1 MCRCWC
7 WSGTPLANQRS
18 GAMGVTREREALMK
32 RLMNKPVRQRQA
44 ERGFTLIEVMIVVAI
59 IGIAAALAGPNY
71 GEWIARTQL
80 REAISEVQH
89 QLVLA
94 RITAISR
101 NMPVTVTLSLSNG
114 SMAISTTNAA
124 TGAVI
129 SVGQTMSTPQV
140 VTLNDGPSAAW
151 TPVATTTVSFNSM
164 GMRTGGPGV
173 AANQELALVNTKGMQ
188 YALKV
193 TPRGIANWCPESV
206 CL

>member
-1 MCRCWC
+1 
-7 WSGTPLANQRS
+7 
-18 GAMGVTREREALMK
+18 MK

-140 VTLNDGPSAAW
+140 VTLNDGPSSAW

-173 AANQELALVNTKGMQ
+173 AANQELALVNTKGVQ